1 MSYMASNKK
10 ESKMDKNSII
20 KFVKRQDEEKV
31 AFSLKL
37 PASLKD
43 QLQEISEKE
52 SISMNALI
60 VAALNSFIDDDC
72 GKTIRGLKSLLMDA
86 QKFVDFNE
94 EKEYA
99 NIGSPEDHEAF
110 FKRIA
115 LRDAIHN
122 VFIN

>member
-1 MSYMASNKK
+1 
-10 ESKMDKNSII
+10 MDKNSII
-20 KFVKRQDEEKV
+20 KSVKRQDEEKV

-72 GKTIRGLKSLLMDA
+72 GVTIRKLKSLLMRA
-86 QKFVDFNE
+86 KEYVDFDDE
-94 EKEYA
+94 ATFAQLTSY
-99 NIGSPEDHEAF
+99 EDQQQFQKHYDLCQE
-110 FKRIA
+110 IN
-115 LRDAIHN
+115 N

>member
-1 MSYMASNKK
+1 
-10 ESKMDKNSII
+10 MDKNSII
-20 KFVKRQDEEKV
+20 KSVKRQDEEKV

-43 QLQEISEKE
+43 HLQEIAEKE

-72 GKTIRGLKSLLMDA
+72 GVTIRKLKSLLMRT
-86 QKFVDFNE
+86 KEYVDFDE
-94 EKEYA
+94 EAAYEKLTSYEEQQQYLKHCDLCQEI
-99 NIGSPEDHEAF
+99 N
-110 FKRIA
+110 
-115 LRDAIHN
+115 N